1 MPHDHAMQGVIF
13 DLDGTLLNTLDD
25 LANAMNSVLAD
36 NGWPI
41 HPVSAYRTF
50 VGNGMEMLV
59 QRALPQEHRDDQTI
73 QVNTQAMRSAY
84 GRAWAVKTRPYPG
97 VEEILAALSRT
108 GVPLAILSNKP
119 HEATQSAVR
128 HFFPHTPFAAVVG
141 ATPRKP
147 KKPDP
152 TTALEIAGH
161 FQLKPDRIF
170 FLGDS
175 DADMLTARAAGM
187 TGLGAGWGF
196 RGREELL
203 ANGAHQVLESAKEL
217 LQLFQPQNLEQKQGS
232 SGLWI
237 P

>member
-1 MPHDHAMQGVIF
+1 MPHHHAQRGIIF

-36 NGWPI
+36 NRWPI

-59 QRALPQEHRDDQTI
+59 RRALPREHRNDQTV

-97 VEEILAALSRT
+97 IENLLSALRHNA
-108 GVPLAILSNKP
+108 VPMAILSNKP

-141 ATPRKP
+141 ATPHKP

-152 TTALEIAGH
+152 ATALEIADQ
-161 FQLKPDRIF
+161 FRLEPERIF

-203 ANGAHQVLESAKEL
+203 ANGAHQVLESAEEL
-217 LQLFQPQNLEQKQGS
+217 LRLFQARGLEQKQGS
-232 SGLWI
+232 SG
-237 P
+237 